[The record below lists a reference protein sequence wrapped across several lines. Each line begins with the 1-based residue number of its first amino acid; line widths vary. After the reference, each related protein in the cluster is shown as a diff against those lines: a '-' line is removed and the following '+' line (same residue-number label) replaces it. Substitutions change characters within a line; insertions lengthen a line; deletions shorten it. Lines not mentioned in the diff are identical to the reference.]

1 MDLNDTEK
9 PTIAAVFDLDGTLY
23 TGHIVRGV
31 THHHRTHRVKRLP
44 LTFYMTTHMAMWPL
58 WKLGLL
64 PDLKVRELWIRHL
77 GWTVRGWTHQEAATA
92 FAWIAEQYVRPLV
105 RPDVMKRVW
114 DHQVAGH
121 RVILVSGTPAH
132 LLAEIGRQLG
142 IRETVGTPLLLRS
155 GRYTGA
161 CELPVC
167 QGAGKVSRLEAYL
180 GDDSITWPQSYG
192 YADSYTDLPLL
203 ERVGHAVA
211 VYPDDGL
218 ATHASS
224 QGWEIIGGVS
234 RE

>member
-1 MDLNDTEK
+1 MDLNDAEK
-9 PTIAAVFDLDGTLY
+9 PTTAAIFDLDGTLY

-31 THHHRTHRVKRLP
+31 TRHHRTHRVNRLP
-44 LTFYMTTHMAMWPL
+44 LYFYMTTHMAMWPL
-58 WKLGLL
+58 WRLGLL
-64 PDLKVRELWIRHL
+64 PELKVRELWVRHL
-77 GWTVRGWTHQEAATA
+77 GWTVRGWTHQEATIA
-92 FAWIAEQYVRPLV
+92 FAWIAEQYVQPLV
-105 RPDVMKRVW
+105 RPDVMKRVR
-114 DHQVAGH
+114 DHQAAGH
-121 RVILVSGTPAH
+121 RVILVSGTPAN

-142 IRETVGTPLLLRS
+142 IEETVGTPLLLQS

-167 QGAGKVSRLEAYL
+167 QGTGKVSRLEAYL
-180 GDDSITWPQSYG
+180 GDDSIAWSQSYG

-203 ERVGHAVA
+203 ERVGLAVA

-218 ATHASS
+218 AAHASS

>member
-132 LLAEIGRQLG
+132 LPEHAEARRIDKMAPEAARPETLG
-142 IRETVGTPLLLRS
+142 MAAGGSVHLVAGSRGCIR
-155 GRYTGA
+155 A
-161 CELPVC
+161 
-167 QGAGKVSRLEAYL
+167 K
-180 GDDSITWPQSYG
+180 W
-192 YADSYTDLPLL
+192 
-203 ERVGHAVA
+203 
-211 VYPDDGL
+211 
-218 ATHASS
+218 
-224 QGWEIIGGVS
+224 
-234 RE
+234 